1 MHARGDRIAQRYVL
15 GEQLAAGGMG
25 IVFAARQLDLDRD
38 VAIKLA
44 HEQVADAPYVR
55 RRFRDEAMA
64 LARICHPNV
73 IAVLELGETERGPFL
88 VMPRLHGVSLASAI
102 AAGTWSLARVRS
114 VFDQLLAALAAA
126 HACGVVHGDVK
137 SDNILLARD
146 EDGSDRVVLIDFG
159 LACIAER
166 RHDRDEPHVVSGTP
180 EYLAPE
186 LIRGERPTP
195 ASDLYGAGVV
205 LYELV
210 TGTTPFGGCSPA
222 DILIRQLDEPIEPPS
237 RRAPHRR
244 IPADLERLVMRAL
257 DKDPRTRLARASAFR
272 MSLRATSAIDD
283 EVMLAPQPVIALSG
297 STRELT
303 QTMAPVPA
311 STAIASPAGARS
323 TPEGSA
329 ESSDESVLQ
338 RARIAVGEAV
348 RSGDVDC
355 IVVAYLEL
363 ASKLIDAHR
372 LDAAAWELELAVEL
386 LGPNGYDSPA
396 LWRLLLALAALWDAL
411 GDRTRAIDCAR
422 RGLRSAIRSESQTG
436 RERGKALLARLL
448 RRATR
453 GVPAQ

>member
-1 MHARGDRIAQRYVL
+1 
-15 GEQLAAGGMG
+15 
-25 IVFAARQLDLDRD
+25 
-38 VAIKLA
+38 
-44 HEQVADAPYVR
+44 
-55 RRFRDEAMA
+55 
-64 LARICHPNV
+64 
-73 IAVLELGETERGPFL
+73 
-88 VMPRLHGVSLASAI
+88 
-102 AAGTWSLARVRS
+102 
-114 VFDQLLAALAAA
+114 
-126 HACGVVHGDVK
+126 
-137 SDNILLARD
+137 
-146 EDGSDRVVLIDFG
+146 
-159 LACIAER
+159 
-166 RHDRDEPHVVSGTP
+166 
-180 EYLAPE
+180 
-186 LIRGERPTP
+186 
-195 ASDLYGAGVV
+195 V

-222 DILIRQLDEPIEPPS
+222 DILVRQLDEPVEPPS
-237 RRAPHRR
+237 RRAPHRK

-272 MSLRATSAIDD
+272 MSLRATSAIDE

-303 QTMAPVPA
+303 QTMTPVPA
-311 STAIASPAGARS
+311 SPPLVAI
-323 TPEGSA
+323 
-329 ESSDESVLQ
+329 DESVLQ

-348 RSGDVDC
+348 RSGEVDC

-386 LGPNGYDSPA
+386 LGPNGYDSAA

-411 GDRTRAIDCAR
+411 DDRTRAIDCAR

>member
-25 IVFAARQLDLDRD
+25 IVFAARQVDLDRD

-44 HEQVADAPYVR
+44 HPELADAAYVR

-73 IAVLELGETERGPFL
+73 ISVIELGETECGPFL
-88 VMPRLHGVSLASAI
+88 VMPRLRGESLASAI
-102 AAGTWSLARVRS
+102 AAGTWSLARVRF
-114 VFDQLLAALAAA
+114 VFDQVLAALVAA
-126 HACGVVHGDVK
+126 HASGVVHGDVK
-137 SDNILLARD
+137 SDNIVLGRD
-146 EDGSDRVVLIDFG
+146 EDGSDHATLIDFG

-166 RHDRDEPHVVSGTP
+166 QHDRDEPHVVSGTP

-186 LIRGERPTP
+186 LIRGEHPTP

-210 TGTTPFGGCSPA
+210 TGTTPFGGSSPA
-222 DILIRQLDEPIEPPS
+222 DILVRQLDEPVEPPS
-237 RRAPHRR
+237 QRAPHRKV
-244 IPADLERLVMRAL
+244 PPDLERLVMRAL

-272 MSLRATSAIDD
+272 MSLRATAGSDD

-303 QTMAPVPA
+303 QTMTP
-311 STAIASPAGARS
+311 SPTSMALV
-323 TPEGSA
+323 TL
-329 ESSDESVLQ
+329 DESVLQ

-348 RSGDVDC
+348 RSGDVDS

-363 ASKLIDAHR
+363 AGKLIDAHR

-411 GDRTRAIDCAR
+411 ADRTRAIDCAR